1 MNEENKKEERV
12 HKEAYIDI
20 LKRFFGSEKGR
31 VDIELDK
38 AEMNIKKL
46 QIKKSVCFWFID
58 DIAEKVKQ
66 TLSIMMTLK
75 QEWWDVTLE
84 ECIEEYRSFVEVSH
98 GNGKWTPAE
107 YKWLTTYCDMMEAC
121 CQYVREY
128 HKKWWFSLKDWTEI
142 KI

>member
-38 AEMNIKKL
+38 AEKNIKKL

-58 DIAEKVKQ
+58 DIADKVKQ

-75 QEWWDVTLE
+75 QE
-84 ECIEEYRSFVEVSH
+84 
-98 GNGKWTPAE
+98 
-107 YKWLTTYCDMMEAC
+107 
-121 CQYVREY
+121 
-128 HKKWWFSLKDWTEI
+128 
-142 KI
+142 